1 MVLALTLLFFILQAY
16 FYLMIT
22 FILLSWFPSVHES
35 KIFYYLYVI
44 TNPYLRIF
52 RGVLVFGTL
61 DFTPIV
67 GFMIYSYGLNAFGQ
81 LVASL

>member
-1 MVLALTLLFFILQAY
+1 MVLLLTLLFFILQAY

-35 KIFYYLYVI
+35 KFFYYLYVI

-67 GFMIYSYGLNAFGQ
+67 GFMLYSYGLTAFGQ